1 MESSGYPLLN
11 LFWTMLI
18 LFCFAV
24 WFWLLILIF
33 SDLFRRDMSG
43 WAKAGWTV
51 FVIVFSYIGV
61 LAYLVTQGRE
71 MVERRQGKTALSPGR
86 DAEMRAAMADGAQP
100 VDQIAGAKAL
110 LDSGAITTEEYEVLK
125 QKVLGHAAP
134 SAAAR

>member
-43 WAKAGWTV
+43 WAKAVWTV
-51 FVIVFSYIGV
+51 FLIVFPYLGV
-61 LAYLVTQGRE
+61 LAYLVSQGRG
-71 MVERRQGKTALSPGR
+71 MVERRQPTATLSPGYE
-86 DAEMRAAMADGAQP
+86 AQVRAAMADGPQP
-100 VDQIAGAKAL
+100 VDQIAAAKQL
-110 LDSGAITTEEYEVLK
+110 LDSGAISAEEYEILK
-125 QKVLGHAAP
+125 QKVLGRPAP
-134 SAAAR
+134 SPAAH